1 MNPSFS
7 KSNPA
12 AEETAALWAA
22 RLDGSEL
29 SASDRAE
36 LDEWLAADPA
46 HRGLLSGYCQFSA
59 DLERPLASLVESG
72 AVQMPGAAASAS
84 SQKRSRLKLFTGSAL
99 AAIAAAIMFAVWI
112 AQPQT
117 QFNEIATAIAQR
129 QSITLSDGTRVDL
142 NAHTRLEV
150 AISASERRVRL
161 AAGEAF
167 FEVQKDP
174 GRPFIIETPAGSVR
188 VTGTT
193 FNVRSD
199 ATSSLEVTVVEGSV
213 QVRTGGEDAS
223 SGPPVSLGAGDKL
236 SSGPNGVSVKAL
248 SDAAVAN
255 TLAWRQGQI
264 VFDGVPIR
272 QALAR
277 FSRYHGK
284 AMSVADDVAGLLVGG
299 RYSLDDPSG
308 FFAALEELFPVQ
320 VTSEADG
327 SVRIKSREER

>member
-7 KSNPA
+7 KSPPA

-36 LDEWLAADPA
+36 LNVWLAAEPA
-46 HRGLLSGYCQFSA
+46 HRSLLSGYCQFSV
-59 DLERPLASLVESG
+59 DLEQPLARLVESG
-72 AVQMPGAAASAS
+72 AVQMPPASAPAS
-84 SQKRSRLKLFTGSAL
+84 SQKRSRFKLFTGSAI
-99 AAIAAAIMFAVWI
+99 AAIAAAIMFAVWV

-117 QFNEIATAIAQR
+117 QFNEIATAVAQR
-129 QSITLSDGTRVDL
+129 QSITLSDGTKVDL

-150 AISASERRVRL
+150 VISASERRVRL

-174 GRPFIIETPAGSVR
+174 ARPFIIETPAGSVR

-193 FNVRSD
+193 FNVRSH
-199 ATSSLEVTVVEGSV
+199 ATSSLEVTVVEGTV
-213 QVRTGGEDAS
+213 QVRTGDDSS
-223 SGPPVSLGAGDKL
+223 SGPPVSLRAGDKL
-236 SSGPNGVSVKAL
+236 SSGPTGVSVKAL
-248 SDAAVAN
+248 SAAAITD
-255 TLAWRQGQI
+255 TLAWRNGQI
-264 VFDGVPIR
+264 VFDGVPLR

-277 FSRYHGK
+277 FSEYHGRP
-284 AMSVADDVAGLLVGG
+284 MSVTDEAAGLLVGG
-299 RYSLDDPSG
+299 RYGLDDPSG

-320 VTSEADG
+320 VTSQADG
-327 SVRIKSREER
+327 SVRIISREER

>member
-46 HRGLLSGYCQFSA
+46 HRGLLSGYSQFSA

-142 NAHTRLEV
+142 NAHRWRSVPQNV
-150 AISASERRVRL
+150 AC
-161 AAGEAF
+161 
-167 FEVQKDP
+167 
-174 GRPFIIETPAGSVR
+174 GSQPEKPSS
-188 VTGTT
+188 
-193 FNVRSD
+193 RSRKIPVGL
-199 ATSSLEVTVVEGSV
+199 SSSKL
-213 QVRTGGEDAS
+213 
-223 SGPPVSLGAGDKL
+223 PPVQCA
-236 SSGPNGVSVKAL
+236 
-248 SDAAVAN
+248 
-255 TLAWRQGQI
+255 
-264 VFDGVPIR
+264 
-272 QALAR
+272 
-277 FSRYHGK
+277 
-284 AMSVADDVAGLLVGG
+284 
-299 RYSLDDPSG
+299 
-308 FFAALEELFPVQ
+308 
-320 VTSEADG
+320 
-327 SVRIKSREER
+327 